1 MKNAILHERLS
12 ISNNKSEKLYI
23 ELLHHMLT
31 FHYLVLSDDLDLRC
45 HCVSATASLKSFSA
59 PRKICL
65 ASFFV
70 KLFHNDIIFCLLTIK
85 FTYNIEIIL
94 LYLSFFF

>member
-1 MKNAILHERLS
+1 MFLFHESLS
-12 ISNNKSEKLYI
+12 IANNESVKI
-23 ELLHHMLT
+23 FIVILHHMLT

-85 FTYNIEIIL
+85 FT
-94 LYLSFFF
+94 